1 MNVDLSEVMLKL
13 FEQLKPA
20 ARGLFG
26 VISAILGYFLPIA
39 HLTYVML
46 ACFIIDFIVGAYV
59 GVAVK
64 GERFEFSRIW
74 KETGLRMLVATTIIA
89 LLFSLDK
96 EHGQGFVQTY
106 NVANY
111 FFCFVLII
119 NISKNAY
126 LATGWKMFSFFGLFL
141 QQRVR
146 EQTGIDVKEEQA

>member
-1 MNVDLSEVMLKL
+1 MNVDLSEVTLKL

-20 ARGLFG
+20 ARGLVGF
-26 VISAILGYFLPIA
+26 VSAVLGYFMPIA
-39 HLTYVML
+39 HLTYLML
-46 ACFIIDFIVGAYV
+46 ACFIIDFATGAYV
-59 GVAVK
+59 GVHLK
-64 GERFEFSRIW
+64 KEKFEFSRIW
-74 KETGLRMLVATTIIA
+74 KETGLRMLIATTIIA

-96 EHGQGFVQTY
+96 EHGQCFIQTY

-141 QQRVR
+141 QHRIKD
-146 EQTGIDVKEEQA
+146 QTGIDIKEGGQ